1 MPTYNTLNG
10 TRKILLNGSGILRNE
25 SIENISYFCAFEGI
39 SEVKLMDKR
48 AYTIG
53 MTMAELEAS
62 LPELYFFRC
71 SRSHIINLLK
81 VYKVTFNHECNI
93 IMECGATIRLSR
105 RRKLGFALAMKQL
118 LKNQAKTLYN

>member
-48 AYTIG
+48 DYTLG

-81 VYKVTFNHECNI
+81 VYKITFNHECNI
-93 IMECGATIRLSR
+93 IMECGAIIRLSR
-105 RRKLGFALAMKQL
+105 RRKLGFSLAMKQL

>member
-1 MPTYNTLNG
+1 MPTYNTING
-10 TRKILLNGSGILRNE
+10 PRKILLNGSGILRNE

-48 AYTIG
+48 TYTIG

-93 IMECGATIRLSR
+93 IMECGANIRLSR